1 MNPLDIAVTVVLGFC
16 LIRGFFRG
24 LVKELASIV
33 GVLAGFIAAN
43 LYYTI
48 LSDFLVRWISRSAYL
63 NILSFLLIFC
73 GVFIIV
79 SILGTVI
86 RYLMNIT
93 SLGWLDRI
101 FGFGLGALKGI
112 LISSVLL
119 IALTTFLPKQSPVI
133 KESSLA
139 PYIMVVADK
148 MGRVVSQEMK
158 NTFTDKVEALQ
169 KAWES
174 I

>member
-1 MNPLDIAVTVVLGFC
+1 MNPLDITISVVLGFC

-33 GVLAGFIAAN
+33 GVLAGFFAAN
-43 LYYTI
+43 LYYPL
-48 LSDFLVRWISRSAYL
+48 LSEFLARWISQTAYL

-73 GVFIIV
+73 SVFIVISV
-79 SILGTVI
+79 LGIII

-93 SLGWLDRI
+93 SLGWFDRL
-101 FGFGLGALKGI
+101 FGVGFGVVKGL
-112 LISSVLL
+112 LIVSVVLL
-119 IALTTFLPKQSPVI
+119 ALTTFLPKQSPVI
-133 KESSLA
+133 KDSALA
-139 PYIMVVADK
+139 PYVMVVADK
-148 MGRVVSQEMK
+148 MGKVVSREMRD
-158 NTFTDKVEALQ
+158 TFDEKMQALK